1 MRNAWDKKAQR
12 YGRYTTDPDTLEAEM
27 FRLMGEMGVDFS
39 DKRVIDIGC
48 GTGVYTLHL
57 AQKAQHVDA
66 LDISEEMLKILR
78 NDADNH
84 GLTSIRTVHSDWE
97 NFSLPDTPYDY
108 ALSTMSPA
116 TRTPGG
122 FAKMSR
128 SASTKIFLGWGD
140 KKGTSL
146 LEKLFA
152 AHDSVYT
159 PPNGAIK
166 LRAWLETNEIPYQLR
181 EYAETKTRTKPLAK
195 AIESY
200 GWRLEAHGITPDPG
214 RIRPVLEAYRDNEG
228 HVVET
233 VVNDFNLI
241 IWGA

>member
-12 YGRYTTDPDTLEAEM
+12 YGRYSSNPNTLEAAM
-27 FRLMGEMGVDFS
+27 FHLMEKMGVDFS
-39 DKRVIDIGC
+39 DTRVLDIGC

-78 NDADNH
+78 NDANKH
-84 GLTSIRTVHSDWE
+84 GLNSVHTVHSDWE
-97 NFSLPDTPYDY
+97 NFSLPDTLYDY

-128 SASTKIFLGWGD
+128 SAHTKIFLGWGD

-152 AHDSVYT
+152 AHDSTYM

-166 LRAWLETNEIPYQLR
+166 LRAWLEANSISYQLR
-181 EYAETKTRTKPLAK
+181 EYAETKTRSKPLSK

-200 GWRLEAHGITPDPG
+200 SWRLEAHGITPNPK
-214 RIRPVLEAYRDNEG
+214 RVQTVLEAYRNNEG
-228 HVVET
+228 DVVET
-233 VVNDFNLI
+233 VINDFNLI
-241 IWGA
+241 VWGA